1 MNEHFILSITAR
13 QQRLVSRQSG
23 YLPNITTIF
32 RRVNRLERQPNLELL
47 LDIDHTL
54 ELSHHLHLIPHP
66 DFYRYRVPY
75 FPLPLFI
82 TPLVFARE
90 NPKQSCAAFDIP
102 PKNKMDGLI
111 TVKRYYRTS
120 TQPLTLP
127 KNTTHP
133 AYNSPPPPEGS
144 RPHQAEQARTP
155 QSCVPSTAWT
165 LENPCCYGLSLSRP
179 STIFYRPGR
188 PGYRSRWH
196 LSQPRPH
203 RPILPYGCSGV
214 FVLVFHAPPVPVGR
228 GWMM

>member
-111 TVKRYYRTS
+111 TVKRYYRTTNPPQKYHTPSLQLTTS
-120 TQPLTLP
+120 TRRLSTSSSGASANPTELRPVDRLD
-127 KNTTHP
+127 
-133 AYNSPPPPEGS
+133 S
-144 RPHQAEQARTP
+144 REPMLLR
-155 QSCVPSTAWT
+155 
-165 LENPCCYGLSLSRP
+165 
-179 STIFYRPGR
+179 
-188 PGYRSRWH
+188 
-196 LSQPRPH
+196 
-203 RPILPYGCSGV
+203 
-214 FVLVFHAPPVPVGR
+214 PVPVETVNDFLPPGPTR
-228 GWMM
+228 LPIPLALISASSSSTNTPLRM